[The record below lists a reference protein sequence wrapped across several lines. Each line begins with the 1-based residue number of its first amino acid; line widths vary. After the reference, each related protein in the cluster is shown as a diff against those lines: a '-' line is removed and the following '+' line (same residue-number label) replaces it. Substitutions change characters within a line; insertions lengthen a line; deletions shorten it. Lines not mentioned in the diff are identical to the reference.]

1 MSAEPEPAANLEG
14 ARLGS
19 FDDLPL
25 SPAVRRGVGSA
36 GYRRPFPIQVQAI
49 GPLLDGRNLIG
60 QAKAGSGKTL
70 AFGIPLVQ
78 AVQENLTWVQGLVLA
93 PTRELAVQITLE
105 LQKIGAY
112 TGVRVVTIYGGQ
124 SMNIQLD
131 ALRRGA
137 HIVVGTPGRTIDHIK
152 RGTLRLDSVKFVVV
166 DEADIMLDMGFIE
179 DVDYI
184 LGKTPRGRQMA
195 LFSATMPKSIVQLS
209 QRYMADPVKAMVDAG
224 EPSAATLDQFYAR
237 VERDQKLPLLLDIL
251 AKENRKS
258 AVVFCR
264 TRHGTIRLA
273 KELERRFHSV
283 VSLHGDLSQNQRD
296 RSMELFRSGKADVLV
311 ATDVA
316 SRGIDVRSVDCVIN
330 FDVPEDATVYFHR
343 VGRTARAG
351 DIGRSYTFVSRD
363 ESPDFARIMALAK
376 APIKPLRE
384 EDAKIPPRPTLSSRG
399 ERPWRHGRRERRRG
413 NPRHFGRYR

>member
-1 MSAEPEPAANLEG
+1 MD
-14 ARLGS
+14 S
-19 FDDLPL
+19 FDELRLAP
-25 SPAVRRGVGSA
+25 SIRKGVLGA
-36 GYRRPFPIQVQAI
+36 GYRRPFPIQAQAI
-49 GPLLDGRNLIG
+49 GTLLEGRNLVG

-78 AVQENLTWVQGLVLA
+78 AVKEGMPLVQGLVLA

-105 LQKIGAY
+105 LQKIASF
-112 TGVRVVTIYGGQ
+112 TGVRIVTIYGGQ
-124 SMNIQLD
+124 SMNVQLD
-131 ALRRGA
+131 ALRRGP

-152 RGTLRLDSVKFVVV
+152 RGTLRLDSVKFVIL
-166 DEADIMLDMGFIE
+166 DEADVMLDMGFIE

-184 LGKTPRGRQMA
+184 LAKTPRGRQMA
-195 LFSATMPKSIVQLS
+195 LFSATMPRSILHLS
-209 QRYMADPVKAMVDAG
+209 QRYLADAVRVMVDVN
-224 EPSAATLDQFYAR
+224 EPSPETLEQFYAR
-237 VERDQKLPLLLDIL
+237 VEREDKLALLLDIL

-273 KELERRFHSV
+273 RELERRFLSV

-296 RSMELFRSGKADVLV
+296 HSMGLFRAGKADVLV

-316 SRGIDVRSVDCVIN
+316 SRGIDVRQIDCVVN
-330 FDVPEDATVYFHR
+330 YDVPEDPTVYFHR

-351 DIGRSYTFVSRD
+351 DVGKSYTFVSRD
-363 ESPDFARIMALAK
+363 ENPDFARIVALAK

-384 EDAKIPPRPTLSSRG
+384 DDGKQPTKPLLSSRG
-399 ERPWRHGRRERRRG
+399 ARPWRHGNRDRHRD
-413 NPRHFGRYR
+413 NPRRFRRYH

>member
-1 MSAEPEPAANLEG
+1 MN
-14 ARLGS
+14 S
-19 FDDLPL
+19 FDDLKL
-25 SPAVRRGVGSA
+25 EPAVKKGVSSA
-36 GYRRPFPIQVQAI
+36 GYLRPFPIQEQAI
-49 GPLLDGRNLIG
+49 APLLEGKHVIG

-78 AVQENLTWVQGLVLA
+78 SIREDLPRIQGLVLA

-112 TGVRVVTIYGGQ
+112 TGIRVVTIYGGQ

-131 ALRRGA
+131 ELRRGA
-137 HIVVGTPGRTIDHIK
+137 HIIVGTPGRVIDHLE
-152 RGTLRLDSVKFVVV
+152 RGTLKLDSVKFVVL
-166 DEADIMLDMGFIE
+166 DEADVMLDMGFID

-184 LGKTPRGRQMA
+184 LAKTPPGRQMA
-195 LFSATMPKSIVQLS
+195 LFSATMPKGIVQLS
-209 QRYMADPVKAMVDAG
+209 HRYMSEPVKLMVDLD
-224 EPSAATLDQFYAR
+224 EMSPATLEQFYAR
-237 VERDQKLPLLLDIL
+237 VERDQKLGLLLDVL

-264 TRHGTIRLA
+264 TRHGAIRLA

-283 VSLHGDLSQNQRD
+283 VSLHGDLTQNQRD
-296 RSMELFRSGKADVLV
+296 RSMGLFRSGKADVLV

-316 SRGIDVRSVDCVIN
+316 SRGIDVRQVDCVIN
-330 FDVPEDATVYFHR
+330 YDVPEDPTVYFHR

-363 ESPDFARIMALAK
+363 EAPDFARIVARAT

-384 EDAKIPPRPTLSSRG
+384 EDSRAPATPTLSSRG
-399 ERPWRHGRRERRRG
+399 PRPWRHPRGRRRG
-413 NPRHFGRYR
+413 NPRHFRRYH